1 MNGTPNASVNRI
13 TNGNVYL
20 GQNNLLGKVEDINLD
35 AVKAKMEEVKS
46 LGLVGTYELFS
57 GFDKFG
63 GKIKWNSFYPQY
75 AKQTANPYV
84 PVTLQVRSSIE
95 THSSLGMTRTPMVT
109 ILTVRFNDN
118 PLGQWQQHQNVPF
131 ESGFTTL
138 AVKQMV
144 AGETIFEIDVLNNI
158 FIVDGEDL
166 LAQYRAHIGAN

>member
-1 MNGTPNASVNRI
+1 M
-13 TNGNVYL
+13 
-20 GQNNLLGKVEDINLD
+20 LGKVEEINLD

-75 AKQTANPYV
+75 AKQVANPFV

-109 ILTVRFNDN
+109 LLTVRFTEN

-131 ESGFTTL
+131 ETSFTTL
-138 AVKQMV
+138 AVSP
-144 AGETIFEIDVLNNI
+144 IFTSRNV
-158 FIVDGEDL
+158 FIVVL
-166 LAQYRAHIGAN
+166 SFYVFFMNLFIP